1 MLLYN
6 VFIYINLWW
15 DQGDDLVEKLL
26 KYESVFT
33 KSIIA
38 FYILNAAGSC
48 YMVFQRNE
56 ISGPSFRHILWISV
70 FMYLLFTVINVI
82 KLDFIGKG
90 KIERNIT
97 FFNIVRIIELL
108 FLIVNTKI
116 GISYLWSYI
125 GIMII
130 AMSIACVIITTHS
143 VFLFAMITSIGN
155 ILISTIFLLTKK
167 HIALLY
173 MKTSDVLFFDIM
185 FGAAFIIIS
194 SIFAMIIHDNMDTYV
209 KNKKLVEEI
218 EEKYNLLAVAQQ
230 EIKNHYDKLKFTNK
244 KLEDTNI
251 KLSGSIGEFYTLH
264 QISTAISSILN
275 IKELLRYVNDVLIG
289 VMGVQFS
296 TIALYDDKKGRL
308 KVHTTNITDNASLFE
323 LTSNINSKLILE
335 TLDNGKP
342 FVNNDVSSSSY
353 SFTSGREVNSF
364 ICMPLISKTRKLG
377 VVLVEHK
384 LSNAFGDDKKRLLE
398 IICQQVSIAIENAA
412 LYQKM
417 HELAITD
424 WLTGAYNRVYF
435 QQLLSKELAKASEG
449 NYELCVSIFDIDLF
463 KRFNDTY
470 GHVFGDQVIK
480 SVAETVS
487 KLLKSSDVIA
497 RYGGEEFIILM
508 PYTNLDQAYVK
519 LENIRSTLENTII
532 TDEEVAVSVTASFG
546 VAEFPLSAKNDND
559 LLKMADSALYNAK
572 NSGRNCVRV
581 YC

>member
-1 MLLYN
+1 
-6 VFIYINLWW
+6 V
-15 DQGDDLVEKLL
+15 DKLL
-26 KYESVFT
+26 KYESVFI

-38 FYILNAAGSC
+38 FYILNIAGSF
-48 YMVFQRNE
+48 YMITERKQL
-56 ISGPSFRHILWISV
+56 SGASFHYIFIISV
-70 FMYLLFTVINVI
+70 IMYVVFIIVNAI
-82 KLDFIGKG
+82 KLRMLKKG
-90 KIERNIT
+90 KLDGNT
-97 FFNIVRIIELL
+97 FFFNAVRIVELL
-108 FLIVNTKI
+108 FLIANTKI

-125 GIMII
+125 GIIVVT
-130 AMSIACVIITTHS
+130 MSIASLTIDSHNT
-143 VFLFAMITSIGN
+143 FLFAMITSIGN
-155 ILISTIFLLTKK
+155 LIVSSIFLLTEK

-173 MKTSDVLFFDIM
+173 MNVPDVLFFDIM
-185 FGAAFIIIS
+185 FGVAVIIIS
-194 SIFAMIIHDNMDTYV
+194 TIFAVIIHDNMETYV

-218 EEKYNLLAVAQQ
+218 EDKYNMLAVAQQ

-251 KLSGSIGEFYTLH
+251 KLSSSIGEFYTLH

-296 TIALYDDKKGRL
+296 TIALFDEKKERL
-308 KVHTTNITDNASLFE
+308 KVHTTNITDSNSLFE
-323 LTSNINSKLILE
+323 LTTNINSKHILE
-335 TLDNGKP
+335 TLENGKP
-342 FVNNDVSSSSY
+342 VVNNDISTSSY
-353 SFTSGREVNSF
+353 SFTSGRDVNSF

-435 QQLLSKELAKASEG
+435 QQLLSKELAKAKEG
-449 NYELCVSIFDIDLF
+449 GYELCVSIFDIDLF

-487 KLLKSSDVIA
+487 KMLKNSEIIA

-508 PYTNLDQAYVK
+508 PNTNLDKAYVK

-532 TDEEVAVSVTASFG
+532 TDEDISVSITASFG

-559 LLKMADSALYNAK
+559 ILKMADTALYNAK
-572 NSGRNCVRV
+572 NAGRNCVRV